1 MKNIIS
7 LVLILLLVFT
17 LAVGMVSCGDEP
29 EEPIEIEKNPTP
41 NPEEEIPGWEDLI
54 PEEGIGFPPVNIQ
67 GE

>member
-7 LVLILLLVFT
+7 LVLILLLLFT

-41 NPEEEIPGWEDLI
+41 KPEEEIPSWEDLA
-54 PEEGIGFPPVNIQ
+54 PDDGISFPPVNIQ
-67 GE
+67 GQ

>member
-7 LVLILLLVFT
+7 LILVLLLLFT

-41 NPEEEIPGWEDLI
+41 NDNTYQDAVEEEG
-54 PEEGIGFPPVNIQ
+54 GISFPPVKLPTTN
-67 GE
+67 E

>member
-41 NPEEEIPGWEDLI
+41 NPEDD
-54 PEEGIGFPPVNIQ
+54 EGITFPPVKLPPTS
-67 GE
+67 